1 VTFKC
6 EGLEVWQDAVS
17 YVDRIYELVESLPR
31 IEEFNLKS
39 KIVRAATSVALDVAE
54 GSTGQTD
61 SEQARFLGM
70 AIRSL
75 IETVACLQLIR
86 RRDYSI
92 EATKLDDA
100 HEAARVLASRLHAM
114 RRSIDPERR
123 WVRDPAEQYTPTPSD
138 DESRN

>member
-1 VTFKC
+1 MTFKF
-6 EGLEVWQDAVS
+6 EGLEVWQDAVG
-17 YVDRIYELVESLPR
+17 YVDCIYELVESLPR
-31 IEEFNLKS
+31 IEDFYLKS
-39 KIVRAATSVALDVAE
+39 QIVRAATSAALNIAE

-86 RRDYSI
+86 RRNYLI
-92 EATKLDDA
+92 EASKLDDA
-100 HEAARVLASRLHAM
+100 YEAARVLASRLHAM

-123 WVRDPAEQYTPTPSD
+123 WVREPAEHYTAWLSD
-138 DESRN
+138 DESPN